1 MKKLSLQNAQTML
14 SRAEM
19 IKINGG
25 YTPPVNQAGWNPID
39 YVKGVVIDFLVN
51 TVASGVYDGA
61 KQSAEAQVN
70 GGTQVM
76 IPGAVGTTTSLWVK

>member
-1 MKKLSLQNAQTML
+1 ML

-25 YTPPVNQAGWNPID
+25 YTPPVNQAGNPISD
-39 YVKGVVIDFLVN
+39 FFKDIVIGIVWDTVSTLVK
-51 TVASGVYDGA
+51 DGA
-61 KQSAEAQVN
+61 KQSADAQVN

-76 IPGAVGTTTSLWVK
+76 IPGAVGTTTSIWVKP